1 MKKSEEKLKIK
12 EDILAGR
19 YASAFHTAY
28 NSNLINIFLEII
40 DDNNLQGAFT
50 QNLFDSLIELS
61 SNEKEK
67 RRFFEVSSKV
77 ALEHFGEVYGKELKE
92 KLEKAYKEKR
102 IDFIDIAQIGILD
115 TGKNPHQQGAIIG
128 KILDLYKDDSHIIG
142 LHRTG
147 GSCEG
152 EIINSEGVHISG
164 HLSSGV
170 EFRGYSSIENE
181 LDQNISFEKRPGIF
195 TRCVATGGNYKN
207 LFNQEYVDI
216 AIISIPKDELKKARN
231 AQDVILEDENQAR
244 LNPKYVKGYIT
255 VNSRDNTMIEYV
267 ENPRYIEQN
276 IQKNNTD
283 HNKSDSTRTEDN
295 QIGDRKAIFNVHE
308 IGNNTA
314 RVNISL
320 KDMAQGFITRIRETF
335 QEKER

>member
-1 MKKSEEKLKIK
+1 MRKSEEELKIQ

-28 NSNLINIFLEII
+28 NTNLINTFLEII
-40 DDNNLQGAFT
+40 EDNDLQGQFT

-67 RRFFEVSSKV
+67 RRFFEVSSRV
-77 ALEHFGEVYGKELKE
+77 ALDHFGEVYGEELKE

-102 IDFIDIAQIGILD
+102 IDFLDIAQIGILD
-115 TGKNPHQQGAIIG
+115 TGKTPHQQGAIIG
-128 KILDLYKDDSHIIG
+128 KILDLYKDGNHLVG

-147 GSCEG
+147 GACEG
-152 EIINSEGVHISG
+152 EIINSEGLYISG

-170 EFRGYSSIENE
+170 DFRGYSDIETE

-195 TRCVATGGNYKN
+195 TRSVATGGNYKN

-216 AIISIPKDELKKARN
+216 AIISIPKEELKKTRDV
-231 AQDVILEDENQAR
+231 QDVIIEDETQSR

-255 VNSRDNTMIEYV
+255 VNSRDNTMVEYV
-267 ENPRYIEQN
+267 ENPRYIEQS

-283 HNKSDSTRTEDN
+283 HNQNEPKKGEPN
-295 QIGDRKAIFNVHE
+295 QIGDRRAIFNVHE

-320 KDMAQGFITRIRETF
+320 KDMAQGFITRIRESF